1 MGMEVLEE
9 LGPERAEQWRNIIQ
23 QDEVRQQ
30 QQRRQGGDA
39 DVQGGDHRHSEVY
52 LSGLPQR
59 SAGLMDI
66 LEGGTATSAGTA
78 DQ

>member
-9 LGPERAEQWRNIIQ
+9 LGPERAEQWRDIIQ
-23 QDEVRQQ
+23 QDELRQQ
-30 QQRRQGGDA
+30 QQRQGRGPGDA
-39 DVQGGDHRHSEVY
+39 PGDRHSEVY

-66 LEGGTATSAGTA
+66 LEGGTATSTGTA
-78 DQ
+78 GQ